1 MLKARSGLGHEG
13 GLSNI
18 GVPAL
23 NRRITF
29 NPARRSSVNLGF
41 AIQIVGFMAIIYFVL
56 FRPQMKERKR
66 HEEMLSSVKKGDD
79 IVTAGGIIGKI
90 VHVEETQLTVR
101 TGETTRVTVDRSRI
115 AAVLDHKGNPQEE

>member
-1 MLKARSGLGHEG
+1 M
-13 GLSNI
+13 
-18 GVPAL
+18 
-23 NRRITF
+23 
-29 NPARRSSVNLGF
+29 NLGF

-90 VHVEETQLTVR
+90 VHAEETQLTVR

-115 AAVLDHKGNPQEE
+115 AAVLDHKGNAQEE

>member
-1 MLKARSGLGHEG
+1 M
-13 GLSNI
+13 
-18 GVPAL
+18 
-23 NRRITF
+23 
-29 NPARRSSVNLGF
+29 NLGF
-41 AIQIVGFMAIIYFVL
+41 AIQIVGFMAIIYFML

-90 VHVEETQLTVR
+90 VHAEETHLTVR

-115 AAVLDHKGNPQEE
+115 AAVLDHKGNVQEE

>member
-1 MLKARSGLGHEG
+1 M
-13 GLSNI
+13 
-18 GVPAL
+18 
-23 NRRITF
+23 
-29 NPARRSSVNLGF
+29 NLGF
-41 AIQIVGFMAIIYFVL
+41 AIQIVGFMAIIYFML